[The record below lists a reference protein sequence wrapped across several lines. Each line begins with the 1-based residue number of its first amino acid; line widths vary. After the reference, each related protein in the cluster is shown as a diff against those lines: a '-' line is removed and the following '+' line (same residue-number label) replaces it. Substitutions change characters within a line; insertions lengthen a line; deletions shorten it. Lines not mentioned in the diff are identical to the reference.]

1 MTFANLAAG
10 EAIFL
15 DANPFVYHFVS
26 DPRYGAA
33 CSQLLQCIEN
43 QEIRGLRRTK
53 ENNWST
59 SSAFGR
65 IGWASDTRQVDQF
78 FSFVRLRSRVA

>member
-33 CSQLLQCIEN
+33 C
-43 QEIRGLRRTK
+43 
-53 ENNWST
+53 
-59 SSAFGR
+59 
-65 IGWASDTRQVDQF
+65 
-78 FSFVRLRSRVA
+78 